1 MKTLKFRPYL
11 VQSILDGIKNTTWRL
26 FDDKD
31 IKEED
36 KLSLLNWVTLK
47 EFTKA
52 EVVFVRETS
61 FNELTEED
69 WKGHE
74 KFESKEKMYEEY
86 SKYYKQKIDENTKL
100 KIIRFRIIPP

>member
-11 VQSILDGIKNTTWRL
+11 VQLILDRVKDTTWRL

-31 IKEED
+31 IKEGD
-36 KLSLLNWVTLK
+36 KLSLLNWITLK
-47 EFTKA
+47 EFAKTI
-52 EVVFVRETS
+52 VVSVRETS

-100 KIIRFRIIPP
+100 KIIKFRLV